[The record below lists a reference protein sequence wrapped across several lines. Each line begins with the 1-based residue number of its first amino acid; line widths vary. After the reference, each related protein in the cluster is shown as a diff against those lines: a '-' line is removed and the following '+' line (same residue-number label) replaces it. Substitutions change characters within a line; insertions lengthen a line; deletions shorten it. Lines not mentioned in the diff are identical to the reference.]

1 MITEIETQDKI
12 AIDRTLKDELTKDL
26 SPDDLSKIKKGFDLY
41 KGVVNLQQFII
52 IMLQALY
59 NKSDLPKRKL
69 EILTF
74 IEMFLLI
81 DLKK

>member
-1 MITEIETQDKI
+1 MITEIESQDKVT
-12 AIDRTLKDELTKDL
+12 IDRTLKDELTKDL

-59 NKSDLPKRKL
+59 NKSELAKRKL
-69 EILTF
+69 
-74 IEMFLLI
+74 
-81 DLKK
+81 

>member
-12 AIDRTLKDELTKDL
+12 TIDRTLKDELTKDL

-52 IMLQALY
+52 IMLQSLY
-59 NKSDLPKRKL
+59 NKTEFHKRKL
-69 EILTF
+69 
-74 IEMFLLI
+74 
-81 DLKK
+81 